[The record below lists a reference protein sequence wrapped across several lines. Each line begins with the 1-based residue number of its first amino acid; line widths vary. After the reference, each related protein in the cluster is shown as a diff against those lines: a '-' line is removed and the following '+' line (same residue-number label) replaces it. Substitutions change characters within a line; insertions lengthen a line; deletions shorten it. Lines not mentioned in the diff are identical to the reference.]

1 MLDFKYNLNY
11 AKQKSALYFFQ
22 MDKLVDDLLEESIRV
37 YKETGPIGDSS
48 KALWQFIT
56 EVSFMLACF

>member
-1 MLDFKYNLNY
+1 
-11 AKQKSALYFFQ
+11 

-37 YKETGPIGDSS
+37 YKETGPVGDSS

-56 EVSFMLACF
+56 EVCVVLTSC